1 MHSRK
6 TRRANGSAKQD
17 MTVLGPFGPV
27 KIKAGQPVDE
37 EMQERLDD
45 PCK

>member
-1 MHSRK
+1 M
-6 TRRANGSAKQD
+6 GSDARCHRI
-17 MTVLGPFGPV
+17 LGPFGPV

-45 PCK
+45 LCK